1 MRTTLVKD
9 VGLHG
14 PIFNSWSDRLLL
26 VVRSRRSRKEN
37 KQYQRIEEEEEIHSI
52 MMHLGSSNSPMS
64 ILTMFVR
71 VPAKCSSVELDAVL
85 CK

>member
-1 MRTTLVKD
+1 MKD

-14 PIFNSWSDRLLL
+14 PIFDSWSDRLLL

-52 MMHLGSSNSPMS
+52 MMHLGSSNSPVS
-64 ILTMFVR
+64 ILTIFVR
-71 VPAKCSSVELDAVL
+71 VPAKCSSVELHAVI